1 MRRGR
6 GVVVAILLLLFAGLP
21 EASEGARKKSKRRS
35 KARSAKPAK
44 IVPANFDVKLPVLG
58 TRLAEFPPGEGKA
71 IADQACLNCHSADV
85 VRQQRLN
92 EKQWTASLAK
102 MSGWGAEI
110 PESRKDALLA
120 YLVKNFGPDN
130 DRFQPV
136 VTRPVG
142 R

>member
-1 MRRGR
+1 MSRRKGL
-6 GVVVAILLLLFAGLP
+6 GVALLLLVFAALP
-21 EASEGARKKSKRRS
+21 DGSEGAPKKSKKRS
-35 KARSAKPAK
+35 KTKSARSAKV
-44 IVPANFDVKLPVLG
+44 VPSNFDVKLPVLG
-58 TRLAEFPPGEGKA
+58 TRLADFPPGDGKA
-71 IADQACLNCHSADV
+71 IADQACLNCHSADI
-85 VRQQRLN
+85 VRQQRLT

-136 VTRPVG
+136 LTRPVG